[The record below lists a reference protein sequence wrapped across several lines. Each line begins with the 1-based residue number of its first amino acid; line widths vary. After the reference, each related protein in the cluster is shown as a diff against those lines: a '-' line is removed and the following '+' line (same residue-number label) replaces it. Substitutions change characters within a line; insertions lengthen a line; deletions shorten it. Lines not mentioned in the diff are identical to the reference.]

1 MNSHVIYTYNAIDI
15 IKKGKTFKANSAT
28 ELIDTCVNYIN
39 TLLSKHSLSPTT
51 QHYVSIPH
59 ANLIIFHSHTV
70 DIHGNHH
77 HCHFT
82 LNASTATLRK
92 VCNHFKTLGINKR

>member
-28 ELIDTCVNYIN
+28 ELINTCVNYAN
-39 TLLSKHSLSPTT
+39 ALFSKYSTSPTT
-51 QHYVSIPH
+51 QYYVLIPH

-70 DIHGNHH
+70 DAHGNHH

-82 LNASTATLRK
+82 LNCSTSTIRK
-92 VCNHFKTLGINKR
+92 ACNYFRILGINKR